1 MPSDVYKQQVNYEM
15 KIAIPTFE
23 RIEIKDEWDCEEM
36 CKIFEEKKR
45 VMIRANLPGSGK
57 SYACEHMKQKESQC
71 ITRMSY

>member
-36 CKIFEEKKR
+36 CKIFERRNE
-45 VMIRANLPGSGK
+45 
-57 SYACEHMKQKESQC
+57 
-71 ITRMSY
+71 